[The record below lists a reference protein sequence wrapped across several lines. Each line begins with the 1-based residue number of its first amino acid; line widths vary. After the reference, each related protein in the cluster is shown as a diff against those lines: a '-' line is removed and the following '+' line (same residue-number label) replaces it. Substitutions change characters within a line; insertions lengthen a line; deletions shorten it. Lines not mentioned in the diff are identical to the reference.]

1 MFDNA
6 TEIKCNVFGRTCPA
20 NIYLLKAK
28 KRNTRQRCKA
38 CSKSTIK
45 TPE

>member
-1 MFDNA
+1 MFDYA
-6 TEIKCNVFGRTCPA
+6 TEIKCNVFGRTYPE

-28 KRNTRQRCKA
+28 NRNTRKRCKA